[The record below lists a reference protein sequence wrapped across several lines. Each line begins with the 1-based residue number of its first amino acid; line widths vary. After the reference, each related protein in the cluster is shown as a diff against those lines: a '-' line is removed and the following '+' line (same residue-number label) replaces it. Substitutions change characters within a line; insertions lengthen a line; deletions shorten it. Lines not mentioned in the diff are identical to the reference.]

1 MESTTIIQ
9 FRRELQVRKMV
20 RKILLICGILS
31 SLLYAGIDALGGTL
45 WKGYSFINQPV
56 SDLGAI
62 GSPVRTVVFPLFIV
76 YDVLFI
82 VFALGVLAFADRK
95 RALRILGG
103 LLVGYGIVNFV
114 AIFTPLHLGETAT
127 TVSNTMHIIGAG
139 VTVLLFLLQLG
150 IGAIAFGRGFR
161 LYSVGTLLAVLALG
175 AYIFAGVNAGK
186 LVPWV
191 GVMERILIYGYMLW
205 VVVLAIVL
213 LRAEKIPGSINS
225 SDA

>member
-1 MESTTIIQ
+1 MESTTIVQ
-9 FRRELQVRKMV
+9 GNKESEASEMLRKV
-20 RKILLICGILS
+20 LLICGILS
-31 SLLYAGIDALGGTL
+31 SLLYACIDALGGTL

-82 VFALGVLAFADRK
+82 AFALGVLAFAGRK
-95 RALRILGG
+95 RAVRVLGG

-114 AIFTPLHLGETAT
+114 AIFTPEHLGEAAT
-127 TVSNTMHIIGAG
+127 TRSNTIHIIGTG

-161 LYSVGTLLAVLALG
+161 LYSVGTLLTILALG
-175 AYIFAGVNAGK
+175 AYIFAGVNAGQ

-213 LRAEKIPGSINS
+213 LREEKAQAG
-225 SDA
+225 